1 MKFILEYSEFL
12 KESKGYEHGCVMAHV
27 PVENWSQLTDQINHE
42 DLYTEQG
49 SDIYGIQ
56 KNPHLTLLYP
66 ITQKIDVSEIK
77 SIIDSI
83 VSGNLS
89 VKIEGI
95 DLFENDSY
103 DVVKFNVECNDV
115 LQNLHSELKS
125 KIPNN
130 DMFDVYRPHITIAYA
145 KPGLGHKYVDPNYRY
160 EFKNVNKIIYTRP
173 NDTDLTIE
181 L

>member
-1 MKFILEYSEFL
+1 MKFILEYSKFIN
-12 KESKGYEHGCVMAHV
+12 ESKGYEHGCVMAHV
-27 PVENWSQLTDQINHE
+27 PVENWSQLTDQINLE

-66 ITQKIDVSEIK
+66 ITQNVDVSEIK

-83 VSGNLS
+83 VNGNLC

-95 DLFENDSY
+95 DLFEN
-103 DVVKFNVECNDV
+103 
-115 LQNLHSELKS
+115 
-125 KIPNN
+125 
-130 DMFDVYRPHITIAYA
+130 PHITIAYA
-145 KPGLGHKYVDPNYRY
+145 KPGLGHKYIDPNYRY

-173 NDTDLTIE
+173 NDADLTIE